1 MSKKL
6 QLSFKKTGLI
16 PGKAP
21 SEAVQK
27 DFIQQIEYYSQQK
40 GTVLLFFDPCH
51 LLHNVVNARMWQ
63 PRGKKGTITIKSNTG
78 RKRINILGALD
89 IEDFS
94 VTTTLTEE
102 TCDSKRIVEFLQK
115 IKDKY
120 LDRKIVVVLDNAR
133 YNYAIVTR
141 AFAEENNILL
151 LFLPPYAPNLNLI
164 ERLWK
169 FTKKHLVNNTYHEN
183 FTQFVNSADSF
194 FNNLDDHHQELATL
208 FTQKF
213 QIIHAE

>member
-1 MSKKL
+1 M
-6 QLSFKKTGLI
+6 I

-21 SEAVQK
+21 SETVQK
-27 DFIQQIEYYSQQK
+27 DFIKQIEYYSQQK
-40 GTVLLFFDPCH
+40 DTVLLFFDPCH

-78 RKRINILGALD
+78 RRRINILGALD

-94 VTTTLTEE
+94 VTTILTEE
-102 TCDSKRIVEFLQK
+102 TCNSERIVEFLQK
-115 IKDKY
+115 IKEKYPDK
-120 LDRKIVVVLDNAR
+120 KIVIILDNAR
-133 YNYAIVTR
+133 YNYAIITR
-141 AFAEENNILL
+141 AFAEENNIKL

-169 FTKKHLVNNTYHEN
+169 FTKKHLVNNTYYED
-183 FTQFVNSADSF
+183 FTQFVNTTESF
-194 FNNLDDHHQELATL
+194 FYNLDEYRQELSSL

>member
-1 MSKKL
+1 M
-6 QLSFKKTGLI
+6 I

-21 SEAVQK
+21 TEEVQK
-27 DFIQQIEYYSQQK
+27 EFIQQIGYYSQQK

-63 PRGKKGTITIKSNTG
+63 PRGKNGTITIKSNTG

-102 TCDSKRIVEFLQK
+102 TCDSERIVEFLQK
-115 IKDKY
+115 IKEKY
-120 LDRKIVVVLDNAR
+120 PDRKIVVVLDNAR

-183 FTQFVNSADSF
+183 FTQFVNVTDSF
-194 FNNLDDHHQELATL
+194 FNNLGDYHQELSSL

>member
-1 MSKKL
+1 
-6 QLSFKKTGLI
+6 
-16 PGKAP
+16 
-21 SEAVQK
+21 
-27 DFIQQIEYYSQQK
+27 
-40 GTVLLFFDPCH
+40 
-51 LLHNVVNARMWQ
+51 MWQ

-94 VTTTLTEE
+94 VTTILTEE
-102 TCDSKRIVEFLQK
+102 TCDSVRIVEFIKK
-115 IKDKY
+115 IKEKY
-120 LDRKIVVVLDNAR
+120 PCRKIVIILDNAR
-133 YNYAIVTR
+133 YNHARITR
-141 AFAEENNILL
+141 AFAEENDILL

-183 FTQFVNSADSF
+183 YAQFVNATYSF
-194 FNNLDDHHQELATL
+194 FNNLGKYQQELSSI
-208 FTQKF
+208 FTQNF